1 MPSDDLSEGA
11 IMPLSE
17 AGVRQFRE
25 QGYVAVPDFFNR
37 REVLAIR
44 AELDRLKAAGA
55 FRNVSTEG
63 DGKTHSTTKQNLQIC
78 PLYNKSDFFR
88 ALPFQQKVLDTIPR
102 LIGDPVVLHLDQV
115 FLKPAR
121 HGSGT
126 SWHQDN
132 AYFKIPDPFRG
143 TAMWTAVHDAT
154 IANGTIE
161 VIPGMTREK
170 LEHARDPGSDH
181 HIRCYPDESKAV
193 PVELPAGGVVFFAY
207 GTPHCTRGNNTDS
220 DRAGL
225 AYHFFHQSQLKPGD
239 SAITIGTI
247 LTGPDATGGKKE
259 YGVDLSDAWE
269 QLVEKATQGPE
280 GSVAA
285 GGGIREQSDR

>member
-1 MPSDDLSEGA
+1 
-11 IMPLSE
+11 MPLTDS
-17 AGVRQFRE
+17 GVRQFKE
-25 QGYVAVPDFFNR
+25 LGYVAVPDFFSQ

-44 AELDRLKAAGA
+44 VELDRLRHAGA
-55 FRNVSTEG
+55 FRNVSTDG
-63 DGKTHSTTKQNLQIC
+63 DGKTKSTIKQNLQIC
-78 PLYNKSDFFR
+78 PLFDKSDFFR
-88 ALPFQQKVLDTIPR
+88 ALPFQQKVRETVPR
-102 LIGDPVVLHLDQV
+102 LIGDPVVIHLDQV

-132 AYFKIPDPFRG
+132 AYFKMRDPFQG

-161 VIPGMTREK
+161 VIPGLTTVK
-170 LEHARDPGSDH
+170 LEHSRDPLSDH

-207 GTPHCTRGNNTDS
+207 GTPHCTRSNNTDA

-225 AYHFFHQSQLKPGD
+225 AYHFFNQSQLVD
-239 SAITIGTI
+239 NERAITIGAK
-247 LTGPDATGGKKE
+247 LTGPDATGGIKE
-259 YGVDLSDAWE
+259 YGVDLREAWE
-269 QLVEKATQGPE
+269 QFVETALHGQPVESK
-280 GSVAA
+280 
-285 GGGIREQSDR
+285 